1 MARLRHYASKF
12 EENDMTFL
20 KIAVL
25 VLWKYKD
32 TNAPLVL
39 LLQITTRA
47 LSLTILFKKET
58 TLKNVEICHRIG
70 QLLAQELLNI
80 LFLQSFLTYV
90 T

>member
-39 LLQITTRA
+39 LLQITT
-47 LSLTILFKKET
+47 SIVIDHF
-58 TLKNVEICHRIG
+58 V
-70 QLLAQELLNI
+70 
-80 LFLQSFLTYV
+80 
-90 T
+90 